1 MVNKVFLYNV
11 SVKRKSVL
19 EVPNLYEKQRKI
31 GLWLT
36 IISYTIKKKNELFL
50 MLNAM
55 TGQLLY
61 ISGFQGNFS

>member
-11 SVKRKSVL
+11 SVKKKICFGSSQFIWKT
-19 EVPNLYEKQRKI
+19 EKNWIMINYYQLYN
-31 GLWLT
+31 
-36 IISYTIKKKNELFL
+36 KKTELFL

>member
-1 MVNKVFLYNV
+1 MINYYQLYN
-11 SVKRKSVL
+11 
-19 EVPNLYEKQRKI
+19 
-31 GLWLT
+31 
-36 IISYTIKKKNELFL
+36 KKTELFL

>member
-11 SVKRKSVL
+11 SVKKKSVL

-36 IISYTIKKKNELFL
+36 IISYTIKKTELFL